1 MHGLDVVHM
10 CVYFSLSISLYIYGG
25 AYYVLLVSSC
35 CDVVLVFSLQVCV
48 LPLFYVCWLTADMC
62 YRLHLICVHSSVC
75 VSSQFHLV
83 GCSHFVVVCMC
94 VIIFQCVPVVCLSFQ
109 LLALTLSCWFM
120 SYRSVS
126 MFPAVL
132 WF

>member
-1 MHGLDVVHM
+1 MHGLAVVHM
-10 CVYFSLSISLYIYGG
+10 CVYLYLYFPLYTYGG

-83 GCSHFVVVCMC
+83 GCSLFVVVYGML
-94 VIIFQCVPVVCLSFQ
+94 VIIFQFVSVLCLSF
-109 LLALTLSCWFM
+109 
-120 SYRSVS
+120 
-126 MFPAVL
+126 
-132 WF
+132 